1 MPLIGQTKFVERQQ
15 FFNGQRLFADDLQ
28 NLEQFNREMRWLHN
42 QSLHQPGVGSG
53 YAVTGAKGERQV
65 TIGAGYAIDALGRE
79 IVLTETRIE
88 QIPPVA
94 DDGYGQPVTY
104 DLTVAYPSDDELEES
119 ETRDGV
125 CLPRGVVRR
134 RESPAFCWVRLGP
147 EPDRLPVDSVLK
159 EQLTQDL
166 RIRLARAE
174 ILNCQLYRAVSI
186 AERRSA
192 RPAQQPYV
200 ACGRSDSDGWV
211 VHVTNNGIELVYEV
225 DTSAAGFRTE
235 PCYFAHLS
243 GSRLFKA
250 KATTLVLEG
259 FTSVADA
266 TADGFR
272 FSFFIPAMLLQL
284 AGDADD
290 VKAVSTAAAF
300 EKQGWFV
307 EWLGV
312 ER

>member
-1 MPLIGQTKFVERQQ
+1 MPLIGEMKFLERQQ

-28 NLEQFNREMRWLHN
+28 NLEQFNRKMRWLHN

-53 YAVTGAKGERQV
+53 YAVAGAKGDRQV

-79 IVLTETRIE
+79 IVLTETRTE

-94 DDGYGQPVTY
+94 DDGYGNPVAY
-104 DLTVAYPSDDELEES
+104 DLTVAYPADSELEES

-125 CLPRGVVRR
+125 CLPRGAVRR
-134 RESPAFCWVRLGP
+134 REMPAFCWVRLGP
-147 EPDRLPVDSVLK
+147 EPDRLPVDDVLK
-159 EQLTQDL
+159 DQLARDL
-166 RIRLARAE
+166 RIRLARVE
-174 ILNCQLYRAVSI
+174 ILNCQLYRPISI

-200 ACGRSDSDGWV
+200 ACGRTGSDGWV
-211 VHVTNNGIELVYEV
+211 IHVTSNGIELTYDV
-225 DTSAAGFRTE
+225 DTRAAGFRTE
-235 PCYFAHLS
+235 PCYFAHVA
-243 GSRLFKA
+243 GSRLFKPN
-250 KATTLVLEG
+250 ATTLVLEG
-259 FTSVADA
+259 FSSVSDA
-266 TADGFR
+266 TADGFT

-290 VKAVSTAAAF
+290 IKALSNAAAF
-300 EKQGWFV
+300 QKQGWFV